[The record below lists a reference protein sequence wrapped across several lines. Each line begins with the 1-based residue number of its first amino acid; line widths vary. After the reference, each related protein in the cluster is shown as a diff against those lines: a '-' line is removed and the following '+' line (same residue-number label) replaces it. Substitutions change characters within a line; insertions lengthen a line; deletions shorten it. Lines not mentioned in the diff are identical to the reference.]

1 MVEVKQIPIF
11 KACGCFCCC
20 FWLIFAVVAVILSIV
35 SMEQG
40 KYAVQL
46 IWLTQR
52 VLDEPVTEAGLKF
65 VGLGNALLEYPSTFQ
80 TMYFTT
86 TTQGV
91 QATGSAN
98 AFPPI
103 VKPPIRARSSDGLE
117 MYVTVSFQ
125 WKLEAQALISLYKLL
140 DEERYQ
146 DAFVR
151 FARAAIINTCS
162 YFPADMYFT
171 NRTIITARML
181 EDLERNFQ
189 LPDKGLQC
197 TIQGLQL
204 QDVDLPDEFDVE
216 IANTQTQL
224 QELEVAYAE
233 RVEKEVAMQTE
244 LLVSQQQVLGRL
256 ETQRGQARGYL
267 ELNDAEVDQ
276 QLIFQQRQAA
286 ANNEILQI
294 FQSDAQPFD
303 RLFDIMEIRMLEDH
317 TDDNLMFN
325 IQ

>member
-46 IWLTQR
+46 IWLTQS

-91 QATGSAN
+91 QATGSEN
-98 AFPPI
+98 SFPPI